1 VLAGTSSQELED
13 FVGAEFCCLHALADS
28 NQCIWIR
35 EKMLEFA
42 STVLS
47 TLSPYLKVKQSIRRG
62 NKTMLTMVQCNCCLF
77 SSQRYS
83 NKQTNKPTNQP
94 TENPKNKE
102 SVNNSTTQ
110 VKY

>member
-1 VLAGTSSQELED
+1 MHTHTNYKQSIRTTTQPTFYGHYTGQPALAGTSSQELED
-13 FVGAEFCCLHALADS
+13 FVGAEFCCQHALADS

-47 TLSPYLKVKQSIRRG
+47 TLSPYLKVKQSKRRG

-77 SSQRYS
+77 SS
-83 NKQTNKPTNQP
+83 
-94 TENPKNKE
+94 
-102 SVNNSTTQ
+102 
-110 VKY
+110 